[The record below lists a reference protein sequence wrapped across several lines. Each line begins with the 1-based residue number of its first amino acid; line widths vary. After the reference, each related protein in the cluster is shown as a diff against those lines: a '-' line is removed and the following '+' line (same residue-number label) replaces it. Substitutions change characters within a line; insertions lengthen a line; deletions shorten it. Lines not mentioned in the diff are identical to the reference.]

1 MTAIHGTTEII
12 TGNREDLFSPEVRLL
27 LLLLLLLCSLL
38 WLMLLLML
46 LLFHRCGTSCV
57 RWSAG
62 CVV

>member
-38 WLMLLLML
+38 L